1 LFDNGESVLNSSK
14 SSFYPHL
21 LVSEERGTP
30 LEGTSLLQSQ
40 PFLRDSAMH
49 PLDRFNTNLVREQGI
64 WTNALTNEQTAY
76 ALAQVSASLVLPPL
90 VELDNGNA
98 LLEYR
103 VSLRDCLDSLLV
115 SELVN
120 VLETSGQQLFWGQ
133 IEAHVYAAVI
143 RAGVAACIHT
153 TPEHEVLYFRYAHT
167 LENKLNNAYRAAE
180 LPLSLLG
187 LQTVFYERFDALLD
201 QIRLR
206 TWHWLIG

>member
-1 LFDNGESVLNSSK
+1 LKINGEFILNSSK

-21 LVSEERGTP
+21 LISEERATP
-30 LEGTSLLQSQ
+30 QHGTSLLQSQ
-40 PFLRDSAMH
+40 PFIPGSAMH
-49 PLDRFNTNLVREQGI
+49 PLDRFSVNMIREQGI
-64 WTNALTNEQTAY
+64 WANALTIEQTAY
-76 ALAQVSASLVLPPL
+76 ALGQVSAPVVLPPL

-103 VSLRDCLDSLLV
+103 VSLRNCLDSQHV

-120 VLETSGQQLFWGQ
+120 VLETSGQELFWGQ

-143 RAGVAACIHT
+143 RAGVAACIDT
-153 TPEHEVLYFRYAHT
+153 TPEHETLYFRYAQT
-167 LENKLNNAYRAAE
+167 LENKLNNVYRAAE
-180 LPLSLLG
+180 LPLSLFA
-187 LQTVFYERFDALLD
+187 LQTVLYERFDALLN